1 MRVDV
6 CQSSTTEHS
15 RSETGTL
22 NGCLSPQA
30 RSSLHRTT
38 LQCLRG
44 VDGDGRAVTIGYA
57 LAPQEDTLSYV
68 WFLDL
73 IKSLEICD
81 GLSFGS
87 VFNCK
92 GTVVF
97 SDRQKGL
104 GAAVRDLCSESTHC
118 ACCFHLLENTRKRDR
133 ALEPKTFWW
142 VQAAVTVQEF
152 DTRMQTWSQT
162 SPDAVRYLQSEID
175 TGTIWT
181 TYQHIEREVRTWGW
195 RTSNLSEI
203 VNSRLLSTRT
213 FPALALML
221 QPDNCLSTLYEL
233 RRQHANWCVKNTQ

>member
-1 MRVDV
+1 MDV

-15 RSETGTL
+15 RSETGIL

-30 RSSLHRTT
+30 RSSFHRTT

-44 VDGDGRAVTIGYA
+44 VDGDGRVVTIGYA
-57 LAPQEDTLSYV
+57 LAPQEDTLSYL
-68 WFLDL
+68 WFIDL

-104 GAAVRDLCSESTHC
+104 GSVVRDLCSESTHC

-142 VQAAVTVQEF
+142 VQAAVTVQEL
-152 DTRMQTWSQT
+152 TPECKHGVRPVQILCVICKRRLTPAQSGPHT
-162 SPDAVRYLQSEID
+162 SISSVKSGLGAGE
-175 TGTIWT
+175 
-181 TYQHIEREVRTWGW
+181 
-195 RTSNLSEI
+195 
-203 VNSRLLSTRT
+203 
-213 FPALALML
+213 PAISLKL
-221 QPDNCLSTLYEL
+221 
-233 RRQHANWCVKNTQ
+233 